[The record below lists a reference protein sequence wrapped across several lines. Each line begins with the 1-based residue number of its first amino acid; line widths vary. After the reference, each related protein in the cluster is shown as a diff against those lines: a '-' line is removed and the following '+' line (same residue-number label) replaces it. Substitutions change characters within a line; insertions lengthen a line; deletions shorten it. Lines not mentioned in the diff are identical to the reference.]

1 MASSELY
8 VGIVL
13 VLAVSYTL
21 TFGFCMYQTNKFNYF
36 NDDWRHT
43 KIFYISVIAQ
53 TFIRMTTYALLT
65 FAVTKSNRGN
75 IFIIMIRSIPD
86 TLFFINYT
94 LLIYQTLNIFYHS
107 HKENRLHISLLS
119 HFTTPKFRTARKL
132 LILVVTFWL
141 LFMALI
147 YALLILGHVK
157 SEDIDT
163 EFTVVNLLSA
173 TMVLIYLAFLYS
185 KYSETPFK
193 SEKDKQ
199 KLEIISRI
207 LFIWTIG
214 RYFKGICGLL
224 NIRSASL
231 LSYLSDPQN
240 STIGG
245 GMMYVSQI
253 YVCEIICFV
262 LVLSTKVIGIF
273 ISQDQANHPSGPELD
288 PSSIEI
294 SETLVKLSPILDEKD
309 LTVGLAY
316 RRKQNGLGEIFSAE
330 LLGQQVAYRKISFK
344 KLNETALEEIKKEVE
359 DLKHKNSW
367 GCVQFYGAVF
377 NSNFVGLAYEMF
389 NRDLFK
395 LLHEDKIILHL
406 KHKIKLLKEI
416 AALLVNLHEKAEF
429 HGHLCS
435 RNIMVSEAG
444 KPKIADLGLRKLK
457 MFASKD
463 SAYGNKSL
471 WTSPELLAEGI
482 PVVMNP
488 SRQDDEFSFGV
499 IVWEVLTG
507 EIPTDSHFASSP
519 GPAKPALTLHTPR
532 APRIPCYFPKSI
544 RTLLRLCFAPAD
556 KRGPITKIQEKLH
569 QLKIR
574 EYKC

>member
-1 MASSELY
+1 MANSELY

-13 VLAVSYTL
+13 VMAVSYTL

-43 KIFYISVIAQ
+43 KIFYISVIVQ

-65 FAVTKSNRGN
+65 FAVTQADRGN
-75 IFIIMIRSIPD
+75 IFIVMMRSIPD

-132 LILVVTFWL
+132 LIILVVFWL

-147 YALLILGHVK
+147 YALLILGRVK

-173 TMVLIYLAFLYS
+173 TLVLIYLAFLYS

-193 SEKDKQ
+193 SVKDKQ

-245 GMMYVSQI
+245 GLMYVSQI
-253 YVCEIICFV
+253 FICEIICFI

-273 ISQDQANHPSGPELD
+273 ISQDQANHSSEPEHE

-294 SETLVKLSPILDEKD
+294 SETLVKLSPILNEKD
-309 LTVGLAY
+309 LNVGLAY
-316 RRKQNGLGEIFSAE
+316 RKKQNGLGEIFSAE

-344 KLNETALEEIKKEVE
+344 KLSESALEEIKKEVE
-359 DLKHKNSW
+359 ELKIKNFS
-367 GCVQFYGAVF
+367 GCVQFYGAILGF
-377 NSNFVGLAYEMF
+377 NFVGLVYEIF

-395 LLHEDKIILHL
+395 LLHEDKIFLHL
-406 KHKIKLLKEI
+406 KQKYKLLKEI
-416 AALLVNLHEKAEF
+416 VALIVNLHEKGEF

-435 RNIMVSEAG
+435 RNVLVNEAG
-444 KPKIADLGLRKLK
+444 NPKIADLGLRKLK
-457 MFASKD
+457 VFASKD
-463 SAYGNKSL
+463 FGYSNKSL
-471 WTSPELLAEGI
+471 WTSPEILAEGI
-482 PVVMNP
+482 PVVVNP
-488 SRQDDEFSFGV
+488 TSQDDVFSFG
-499 IVWEVLTG
+499 IIIWEVLTG
-507 EIPTDSHFASSP
+507 EIPPDIHCTDPTTASV
-519 GPAKPALTLHTPR
+519 
-532 APRIPCYFPKSI
+532 PRIPSYFPKPI
-544 RTLLRLCFAPAD
+544 RNLLNLCFTSPD
-556 KRGPITKIQEKLH
+556 KRGPILKIQEKLS

-574 EYKC
+574 ESKC

>member
-1 MASSELY
+1 MVNSDIY

-13 VLAVSYTL
+13 VMAVSYTF

-43 KIFYISVIAQ
+43 KVFYISVIMQ

-65 FAVTKSNRGN
+65 FAVTKTNRGN
-75 IFIIMIRSIPD
+75 ILIVVMRSIPD

-132 LILVVTFWL
+132 LIILVMFWI

-147 YALLILGHVK
+147 YALLIMKRITSL
-157 SEDIDT
+157 DIDT

-173 TMVLIYLAFLYS
+173 TLVLVYLAYLHS

-193 SEKDKQ
+193 SDKDKQ

-214 RYFKGICGLL
+214 RYYKGICGLL

-245 GMMYVSQI
+245 GVMYVSQN
-253 YVCEIICFV
+253 YVCEIICFI
-262 LVLSTKVIGIF
+262 LVLRTRVISIF
-273 ISQDQANHPSGPELD
+273 ISQDQANHSLEFESD
-288 PSSIEI
+288 SKSIEI
-294 SETLVKLSPILDEKD
+294 SEALVNLGPFLNEKD
-309 LTVGLAY
+309 LNIGLAF
-316 RRKQNGLGEIFSAE
+316 RKKPNGLGDLFSAE
-330 LLGQQVAYRKISFK
+330 LLNQQVAYRRISFK
-344 KLNETALEEIKKEVE
+344 RLNETALDEIKKEFE
-359 DLKHKNSW
+359 DLKNKNFS
-367 GCVQFYGAVF
+367 GCVQFFGGIL
-377 NSNFVGLAYEMF
+377 NSNIVGLAYELF

-406 KHKIKLLKEI
+406 KQKYKLLRRI
-416 AALLVNLHEKAEF
+416 AGLLVDIHEKGEF
-429 HGHLCS
+429 HGHLSS
-435 RNIMVSEAG
+435 RNILLNDFSN
-444 KPKIADLGLRKLK
+444 PKIADLGLKKLK
-457 MFASKD
+457 MYASKD
-463 SAYGNKSL
+463 FGYNNNSS
-471 WTSPELLAEGI
+471 WTSPEILAEGI
-482 PVVMNP
+482 PVVINP
-488 SRQDDEFSFGV
+488 SCQDDVFSFG
-499 IVWEVLTG
+499 IIIWEVLTG
-507 EIPTDSHFASSP
+507 EIPSETPYTSDPYLPDSI
-519 GPAKPALTLHTPR
+519 KI
-532 APRIPCYFPKSI
+532 PRIPCYFPKPIQSI
-544 RTLLRLCFAPAD
+544 LRLCLTTPD
-556 KRGPITKIQEKLH
+556 KRGTMVKVHSKLC